1 MTAGAKVPW
10 RFQFSGTLKA
20 IYVMRYAM
28 FSGGAAIA
36 LALAQRAYD
45 GRVGIGLAFG
55 LLVGLFL
62 FRGQLRPFRV
72 PAMGLGKERIHFV
85 HRGLERT
92 LEWSNVKSVSAH
104 DRWVAV
110 VLEAPAVRPDGTTGD
125 SVEILAR
132 DYGLSA
138 PALATVLEGFL
149 QPVRRSALPPDAE
162 VQRVL
167 GVIPGA
173 GPGSEA
179 GGPRPGA

>member
-1 MTAGAKVPW
+1 MTAIGSATVPW

-45 GRVGIGLAFG
+45 GHVGIGLVFG

-72 PAMGLGKERIHFV
+72 PAMGLGRERIHFV
-85 HRGLERT
+85 HRKQDKA
-92 LEWSNVKSVSAH
+92 LEWTRVTSISPH
-104 DRWVAV
+104 DRYVAL
-110 VLEAPAVRPDGTTGD
+110 VLEGGG
-125 SVEILAR
+125 SMELLAR

-138 PALATVLEGFL
+138 QALATLLQGFL
-149 QPVRRSALPPDAE
+149 QPATPSARTTSASGDAD
-162 VQRVL
+162 
-167 GVIPGA
+167 
-173 GPGSEA
+173 S
-179 GGPRPGA
+179 RPGA

>member
-1 MTAGAKVPW
+1 MTAAGAEVPW

-45 GRVGIGLAFG
+45 GRVGIGLVFG

-72 PAMGLGKERIHFV
+72 PAMGLGQERLHFV
-85 HRGLERT
+85 HRGQERT
-92 LEWSNVKSVSAH
+92 LEWTRVTSISPH
-104 DRWVAV
+104 DRYVALM
-110 VLEAPAVRPDGTTGD
+110 LEGGG
-125 SVEILAR
+125 SMELLAR

-138 PALATVLEGFL
+138 QALATLLQGFL
-149 QPVRRSALPPDAE
+149 QPVRRGLLPADAE
-162 VQRVL
+162 VQRAL
-167 GVIPGA
+167 GVTGQDASSRTGA
-173 GPGSEA
+173 
-179 GGPRPGA
+179 